1 MHCNMNRALLYIC
14 CLLMVGA
21 ATSCKKNDPITEL
34 GTTNGEF
41 AATLRVSYNNT
52 RPAFEDTL
60 IVTASVAQRDD
71 RFNKV
76 TFSETVF
83 ETFGI
88 NLQLLKGT
96 AFKTKEETYATLLV
110 TDTIKS
116 KTAWKD
122 VQRAQLDD
130 YWVTVSNNYVIRAEY
145 KVKQMSGKYANDA
158 TLINGLP
165 NNEFAVLKGILA
177 YSITKDDYL
186 SLFPGSPATHFTTSG
201 TYALTALGMENL
213 KMNLTKALLL
223 PIVKS
228 VTKIGLY
235 SVKIDV
241 DAITPTGATTSTT
254 RTFDNN
260 L

>member
-1 MHCNMNRALLYIC
+1 MNRILLYIC
-14 CLLMVGA
+14 SLLVVCV

-52 RPAFEDTL
+52 RPAIDDTL
-60 IVTASVAQRDD
+60 IVTASVSQRDD
-71 RFNKV
+71 RFDKV
-76 TFSETVF
+76 VFSETVF

-88 NLQLLKGT
+88 DLQLMKGT
-96 AFKTKEETYATLLV
+96 AIKTKEETFSTLLI
-110 TDTIKS
+110 TDTIKT
-116 KTAWKD
+116 KTAWKE
-122 VQRAQLDD
+122 VNRTQLDD
-130 YWVTVSNNYVIRAEY
+130 YWVTVSNNYVIRGDYE
-145 KVKQMSGKYANDA
+145 VKQATGMYPNDV
-158 TLINGLP
+158 TLVDKLP
-165 NNEFAVLKGILA
+165 DNEFAILKGILA
-177 YSITKDDYL
+177 YSISKDDYL
-186 SLFPGSPATHFTTSG
+186 SLFPGAPATHFTTSG

-213 KMNLTKALLL
+213 KNNLTKAALL

-228 VTKIGLY
+228 TVKIGLY

>member
-1 MHCNMNRALLYIC
+1 MNRILLYIC
-14 CLLMVGA
+14 SLLVISA

-52 RPAFEDTL
+52 RPALDDTL
-60 IVTASVAQRDD
+60 IVTASVSQRND
-71 RFNKV
+71 RFDKV

-88 NLQLLKGT
+88 DLQLLKGT
-96 AFKTKEETYATLLV
+96 AIKTKEETFSTLLI
-110 TDTIKS
+110 TDTIKN
-116 KTAWKD
+116 KVAWKE
-122 VQRAQLDD
+122 VKRTELDD
-130 YWVTVSNNYVIRAEY
+130 YWVTVSNNYVIRANYE
-145 KVKQMSGKYANDA
+145 VKKAAGIYPNDA
-158 TLINGLP
+158 TLIGKLP
-165 NNEFAVLKGILA
+165 DNEFAILKGILA

-186 SLFPGSPATHFTTSG
+186 SLFPGAPAAHFTTSG
-201 TYALTALGMENL
+201 TYALTTVGMENL
-213 KMNLTKALLL
+213 KTNLTRAALL

-228 VTKIGLY
+228 TVKIGLY

>member
-1 MHCNMNRALLYIC
+1 MNRILLYIC
-14 CLLMVGA
+14 SLLVLSV
-21 ATSCKKNDPITEL
+21 ATSCEKNDPITEL

-52 RPAFEDTL
+52 RPAIDDTL
-60 IVTASVAQRDD
+60 IVTASVSQRDD
-71 RFNKV
+71 RFDKV
-76 TFSETVF
+76 VFSETVF

-88 NLQLLKGT
+88 DLQLLKGT
-96 AFKTKEETYATLLV
+96 AIKTKEETFSTLLV
-110 TDTIKS
+110 TDTIKT
-116 KTAWKD
+116 KTAWKE
-122 VQRAQLDD
+122 VKRTELDD
-130 YWVTVSNNYVIRAEY
+130 YWVTVSNNYVIRADY
-145 KVKQMSGKYANDA
+145 KVQQATGIYPNDA
-158 TLINGLP
+158 TLIGKLP
-165 NNEFAVLKGILA
+165 DNEFAILKGILA

-213 KMNLTKALLL
+213 RANLTKAALL

-228 VTKIGLY
+228 TVKIGLY

>member
-1 MHCNMNRALLYIC
+1 MNRIFLYIC
-14 CLLMVGA
+14 GLLVLGA

-52 RPAFEDTL
+52 RPAIDDTL
-60 IVTASVAQRDD
+60 IVTASVSQRDD
-71 RFNKV
+71 RFDKV
-76 TFSETVF
+76 VFSETVF

-88 NLQLLKGT
+88 DLQLLKGT
-96 AFKTKEETYATLLV
+96 AIKTREETFSTLLV
-110 TDTIKS
+110 TDTIKT
-116 KTAWKD
+116 KTPWKE
-122 VQRAQLDD
+122 VTRAQLDD
-130 YWVTVSNNYVIRAEY
+130 YWVTVSNNYVIRADYE
-145 KVKQMSGKYANDA
+145 VKQASGQYPNDV
-158 TLINGLP
+158 TLVGKLP
-165 NNEFAVLKGILA
+165 DNEFAVLKGILA

-213 KMNLTKALLL
+213 RTNLTKAALL

-228 VTKIGLY
+228 TVKIGLY